1 MHRTAQKPPSQIYPV
16 SIALSENMRIVLEED
31 CPKCGRALADEI
43 DALSNAEYRSAA
55 GFACPF
61 CGTRIMYKRTRM
73 WLLPG
78 FLLAWLG
85 LKMMHMTCEKYDL
98 LCTSAQ
104 PHLLTISF
112 ACLVVLLVLFF
123 TQCLKV
129 KDT

>member
-1 MHRTAQKPPSQIYPV
+1 
-16 SIALSENMRIVLEED
+16 MRIVLEED
-31 CPKCGRALADEI
+31 CPRCGRALGDRI

-55 GFACPF
+55 GFDCPF
-61 CGTRIMYKRTRM
+61 CGARIMLKRTRM
-73 WLLPG
+73 WLLPV

-85 LKMMHMTCEKYDL
+85 LKLMHMTCENYDL
-98 LCTSAQ
+98 LCTQAQ

-112 ACLVVLLVLFF
+112 ACLVALLVLFF